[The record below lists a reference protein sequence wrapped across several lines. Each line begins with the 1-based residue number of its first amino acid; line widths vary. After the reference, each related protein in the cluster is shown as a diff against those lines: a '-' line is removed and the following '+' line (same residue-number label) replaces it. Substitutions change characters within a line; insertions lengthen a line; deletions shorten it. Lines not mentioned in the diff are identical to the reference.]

1 MSPLRWVVCTFLV
14 VVLLACS
21 VSAAQGALGA
31 SNVLVLYNQASP
43 DGLAIANYYAQAHPG
58 VQLLGVSGLTTSE
71 DISASDYLS
80 VIRPQVAS
88 ALSSSI
94 DVIVTTKGMPLR
106 ITNSA
111 SGPSSYVDP
120 FNIPRTVATGYWK
133 QYSSLESELTR
144 IDTISTLNQMGDNY
158 YKSTAGKPQG
168 FPNPCIN
175 PYYSA
180 SSRPSAD
187 FHYSTYYNS
196 NSYNGTVYGGMRLT
210 SRLDGYT
217 VANVTASI
225 NRATNA
231 YILPQISQVVV
242 DDDNRDLN
250 QDGVPDFND
259 LMAPLHDILTS
270 KCVPQSYDTTTAFIT
285 SAASQV
291 VGYVS
296 HGVHSGLSSTYV
308 TSQLQFSLGPGA
320 VFETHE
326 SYNAYSFQQGGSTM
340 GQGQIA
346 QWLSVGGT
354 VGVGNVEEP
363 WNHPD
368 NEANEDKIFKML
380 LDGKTWAEAAWSS
393 IRQLSFVTTV
403 VGDPLMTWKM
413 LTPGDA
419 NKDGTVG
426 SADLALLGANW
437 GVTGQSGGALWGL
450 GDFNGDGLVGSA
462 DLALLGA
469 NWGAVASWVSGGG
482 SSSSGSGSSSS
493 DGSAARIA
501 APPDTS
507 LLPLRAIPEPSTFC
521 LVIAGLAIVLAH
533 GALGSRQ
540 RRHRAG

>member
-1 MSPLRWVVCTFLV
+1 MGPLRWVACTLLV
-14 VVLLACS
+14 LVLFACS
-21 VSAAQGALGA
+21 VDAVQGALGA
-31 SNVLVLYNQASP
+31 ANVLVLYNQASSE
-43 DGLAIANYYAQAHPG
+43 GAAIANYYAQAHPG
-58 VQLLGVSGLTTSE
+58 VQLLGISGLTTSE

-80 VIRPQVAS
+80 IIRPQVAS
-88 ALSSSI
+88 ALSSST
-94 DVIVTTKGMPLR
+94 DVIVTTKGLPLR
-106 ITNSA
+106 IANSS

-120 FNIPRTVATGYWK
+120 FNVPRTVATGYWK

-144 IDTISTLNQMGDNY
+144 IDTIGTLNQMGDNY
-158 YKSTAGKPQG
+158 FKSTAGKPN

-175 PYYSA
+175 PYYTT
-180 SSRPSAD
+180 SSRPSTD
-187 FHYSTYYNS
+187 FHYATYYNG
-196 NSYNGTVYGGMRLT
+196 NSYNGVVYGGMRLT

-217 VANVTASI
+217 VSDVTASI
-225 NRATNA
+225 DRATQA

-250 QDGVPDFND
+250 QDGVPDFTD
-259 LMAPLHDILTS
+259 QMAPLHDIVDARSMPHT
-270 KCVPQSYDTTTAFIT
+270 YDNTTALVT
-285 SAASQV
+285 TASSKV

-296 HGVHSGLSSTYV
+296 HGVHSGLASDYIY
-308 TSQLQFSLGPGA
+308 SQLQFSLGPGA

-354 VGVGNVEEP
+354 VAVGNVQEP

-368 NEANEDKIFKML
+368 YEANEDKIFKML

-393 IRQLSFVTTV
+393 IRQLSYVTTV

-426 SADLALLGANW
+426 SADLAMLGANW
-437 GVTGQSGGALWGL
+437 GATGETGGAMWNL
-450 GDFNGDGLVGSA
+450 GDFNGDGVVGSA

-469 NWGAVASWVSGGG
+469 NWGTIASWV
-482 SSSSGSGSSSS
+482 SGSGSSSS
-493 DGSAARIA
+493 AV
-501 APPDTS
+501 APLPANISFDSSDPTS
-507 LLPLRAIPEPSTFC
+507 LRQIPEPSTFC
-521 LVIAGLAIVLAH
+521 LALAGLAAVLAY
-533 GALGSRQ
+533 GVRTRGITAAASGRRGQRQ
-540 RRHRAG
+540 